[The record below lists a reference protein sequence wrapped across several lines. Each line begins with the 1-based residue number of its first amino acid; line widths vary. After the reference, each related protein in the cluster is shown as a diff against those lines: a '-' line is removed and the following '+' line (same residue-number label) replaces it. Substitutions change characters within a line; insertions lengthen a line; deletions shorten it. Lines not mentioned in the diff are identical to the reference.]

1 MHIMF
6 LQNEANQEG
15 GYKACTPSLPDIYM
29 LLLQICLPHQL
40 VTPFLSGSPSSKK
53 IPGSALRINRQRYEE
68 IKEGKI
74 DCTSKVFGDFWSF
87 STRKNGCLYKKL
99 RFYKCNCIQLEY
111 QSILIPD
118 VIASHPVSHAVRLF
132 FQKKYCQHVLKKFTT
147 RWIKAWLF
155 SLNCYC

>member
-15 GYKACTPSLPDIYM
+15 GYKACAPSFPEMTCCFYKFVYPTS
-29 LLLQICLPHQL
+29 LLHHSL
-40 VTPFLSGSPSSKK
+40 VVHPL
-53 IPGSALRINRQRYEE
+53 LRKLRYEE

-74 DCTSKVFGDFWSF
+74 GNVQARFLGDFWSF
-87 STRKNGCLYKKL
+87 FTRKNGCLYKKL

-118 VIASHPVSHAVRLF
+118 VIAGHSVSQALLQLF
-132 FQKKYCQHVLKKFTT
+132 FKNKYFQCFEGIYHTLDKSLAVLHF
-147 RWIKAWLF
+147 
-155 SLNCYC
+155 